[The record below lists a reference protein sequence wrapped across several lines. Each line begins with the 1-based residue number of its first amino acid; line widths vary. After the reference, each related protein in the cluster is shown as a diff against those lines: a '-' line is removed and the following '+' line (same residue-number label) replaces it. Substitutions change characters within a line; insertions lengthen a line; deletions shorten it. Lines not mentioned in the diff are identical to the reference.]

1 MTDKF
6 CELGKESK
14 YYEKRDVRF
23 INLYS
28 DRGEIIGK
36 FRIETNCIALD
47 DKEE

>member
-1 MTDKF
+1 MRK
-6 CELGKESK
+6 G
-14 YYEKRDVRF
+14 RDVRF